1 MKKIILFLVII
12 FNLFTIKAVGSE
24 KILESKL
31 LFNVE
36 NNWNMQGLE
45 YYGGNFIIG
54 YDRGKGNGII
64 EIRNKEG
71 RILKKSGLLKIG
83 HSSELVVN
91 KNNGKLYV
99 SNGGGKTGTKIYE
112 VDLKDNINVER
123 EYDFSELGNSGLVA
137 IDQEKNNFIIHTA
150 KDDKGSHNFTICGL
164 NKNVIKSFNIE
175 NIGVPQGIEYLN
187 GKIYFYTNN
196 KITVIDAEK
205 ESILKS
211 YNIEEKGESEGLAIE
226 RKENWIKL
234 YYGYNK
240 ENRIYEAIIK
250 EE

>member
-1 MKKIILFLVII
+1 MKKIMLFLVVI
-12 FNLFTIKAVGSE
+12 FNLFTIKVMGSE
-24 KILESKL
+24 NLLKSKL
-31 LFNVE
+31 LFNVD
-36 NNWNMQGLE
+36 NDWNMQGLE
-45 YYGGNFIIG
+45 YYEENFIIG

-71 RILKKSGLLKIG
+71 KVLRRSDLLRIG

-99 SNGGGKTGTKIYE
+99 SNGGGNTGTKIYE
-112 VDLKDNINVER
+112 IDLKDNINVER
-123 EYDFSELGNSGLVA
+123 EYDFSELGNSGLVT

-150 KDDKGSHNFTICGL
+150 KDDKGSHKFTICGL
-164 NKNVIKSFNIE
+164 NKEEIKSFNID
-175 NIGVPQGIEYLN
+175 NIGVPQGIQYLN
-187 GKIYFYTNN
+187 GKIYFYTND
-196 KITVIDAEK
+196 KVTVIDVEK
-205 ESILKS
+205 EIILQE

-226 RKENWIKL
+226 REENGIKL

-240 ENRIYEAIIK
+240 GNRIYEATIK